1 MRWTHRS
8 RLCGCGHERDAHR
21 HHRRGT
27 DCTLRVPALVTPE
40 SGVSATPPPR
50 MVTPTGWEVHL
61 SMRASV
67 RYGSPEAGTSG
78 RSGSPRETRS
88 DGSAHL
94 PVMLHD
100 RLTGTGQRPGGS
112 VVNHN
117 RCSRV
122 CYAVPRECDE
132 PLVYRS
138 SAGYTRVVSPTEIA
152 VQAVALDAP
161 GEAGSRAVG
170 PVSGGQ
176 GRGAVHPHR
185 QSGKCRKLP

>member
-1 MRWTHRS
+1 MVQGSRCWIEGRRNDHLLPGHLATSLTWGVKAEGIRHEVDAPQSAVRLRPRARCASPPSAGHRL
-8 RLCGCGHERDAHR
+8 R
-21 HHRRGT
+21 
-27 DCTLRVPALVTPE
+27 TLRVPALVTPE

-50 MVTPTGWEVHL
+50 MATPTGWEVDP

-78 RSGSPRETRS
+78 RSGLPRETRS

-122 CYAVPRECDE
+122 CYTVPRNVTSHSSTAHQRAT
-132 PLVYRS
+132 PASSTLPRS
-138 SAGYTRVVSPTEIA
+138 RCK
-152 VQAVALDAP
+152 Q
-161 GEAGSRAVG
+161 
-170 PVSGGQ
+170 
-176 GRGAVHPHR
+176 
-185 QSGKCRKLP
+185 